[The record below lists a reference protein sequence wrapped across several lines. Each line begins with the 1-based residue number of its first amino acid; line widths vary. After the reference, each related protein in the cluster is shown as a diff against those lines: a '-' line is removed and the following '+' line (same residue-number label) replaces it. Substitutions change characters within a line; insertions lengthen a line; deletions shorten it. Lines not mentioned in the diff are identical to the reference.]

1 MGPFTDM
8 SNLITID
15 RHDFANSYARRPFR
29 VSHSLAEHPLLSL
42 DSLGQ
47 LADFLPDEQVEH
59 NRADVPEILPSGEAE
74 RLDATPGEIARGIE
88 TNGAWM
94 VLKHVETHPDYNA
107 LLDDAL
113 DEIMPYV
120 AEREGQMRRR
130 AGFIFLT
137 SPGGT
142 TPAHTDPEHNF
153 LLQVRGWKEMTIGL
167 WPTKQEEQEQI
178 EGQIGLG
185 GHRNIPAMPE
195 GAETFRLDLGEGVY
209 VPIHAPH
216 LVNSGDE
223 VSISLSVTWQTP
235 VTERDLLV
243 TSLNARLRRLR
254 LSPKPP
260 GDRPLSDKT
269 KASLMRVVHR
279 ARGADSN

>member
-1 MGPFTDM
+1 M

-15 RHDFANSYARRPFR
+15 RHDFVDGYARRAFR
-29 VSHSLAEHPLLSL
+29 ISHRLAEHDLLAL
-42 DSLGQ
+42 ESLGR
-47 LADFLPDEQVEH
+47 LADFLPEEKVEH

-94 VLKHVETHPDYNA
+94 VLKHIEDHPDYRA

-113 DEIMPYV
+113 DEVMPYV
-120 AEREGQMRRR
+120 SEREGQMRHRV
-130 AGFIFLT
+130 GFIFLT

-153 LLQVRGWKEMTIGL
+153 LLQVRGWKEMTVGL
-167 WPTKQEEQEQI
+167 WPTRRVEQDELESQV
-178 EGQIGLG
+178 GPG
-185 GHRNIPAMPE
+185 GHRNVPAMPE
-195 GAETFRLDLGEGVY
+195 GAETFRLDPGDGVY

-216 LVNSGDE
+216 LVKNGDE

-260 GDRPLSDKT
+260 GDRPLGDSI
-269 KASLMRVVHR
+269 KAGFMRAVHR
-279 ARGADSN
+279 ARGSEFN